1 MRVTSAHATVEA
13 GTARP
18 PGHYRP
24 GARRQQTHYWKW
36 ATATNTANETIEKQ
50 DPVHEWRVAQLVS
63 LGLPRSV
70 AEAAAG
76 DVDWHQ
82 MAALVRW
89 GCPPWLA
96 LRILR

>member
-1 MRVTSAHATVEA
+1 VTSPHATVEA
-13 GTARP
+13 GTAGP
-18 PGHYRP
+18 PAITGP
-24 GARRQQTHYWKW
+24 GLDRQQTHYWKW
-36 ATATNTANETIEKQ
+36 ATAMNTANEIIEKQ

-70 AEAAAG
+70 AEAAA
-76 DVDWHQ
+76 DEVDWYQ
-82 MAALVRW
+82 MAALVRR

>member
-1 MRVTSAHATVEA
+1 VSFIHRPIEQPEETMGLTLPSGRHEA
-13 GTARP
+13 
-18 PGHYRP
+18 
-24 GARRQQTHYWKW
+24 
-36 ATATNTANETIEKQ
+36 IDKQ

-63 LGLPRSV
+63 LGIPRPA

-76 DVDWHQ
+76 HIDWHQ
-82 MAALVRW
+82 MAALVQR